1 MAIIDADSKGMY
13 LLIVLIVSS
22 AVILGKFMFFNI
34 QYYYVIKRMIFG
46 VVRCLAD
53 QAYGGCNIIAP
64 PSDNPSCVCKSD
76 PLPAVSDDALA
87 TEIEKDYDSYVVNLS
102 KYLDSNADSN
112 RRLDILNAE
121 SAGYVDFYNWL
132 EVMKFF
138 VILGFVIGAI
148 LLIVRIKYRIW
159 LSPLNL
165 ISSKTTTA
173 PAIS

>member
-22 AVILGKFMFFNI
+22 AVILGKFIFFNV

-64 PSDNPSCVCKSD
+64 PADTKCVCKSD
-76 PLPAVSDDALA
+76 ALPAVDDDVLA
-87 TEIEKDYDSYVVNLS
+87 EQIEKDYDSYVINLS
-102 KYLDSNADSN
+102 KYLDNNADSN

-132 EVMKFF
+132 EVMKLF
-138 VILGFVIGAI
+138 VIMGFVVGAI
-148 LLIVRIKYRIW
+148 LLIVRLKYKIW

-165 ISSKTTTA
+165 ITTKTSTA
-173 PAIS
+173 ALP